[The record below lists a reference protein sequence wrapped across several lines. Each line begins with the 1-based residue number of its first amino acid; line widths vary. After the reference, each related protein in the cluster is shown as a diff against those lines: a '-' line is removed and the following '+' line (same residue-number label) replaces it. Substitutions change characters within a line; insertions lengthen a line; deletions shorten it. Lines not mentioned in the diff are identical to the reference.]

1 MNEGDFAQISCVI
14 TSGDQPVKLTWSFHG
29 HGQSQG
35 NLNDNG
41 IAISNIGSRMSML
54 VIDQVRNTHQGNYT
68 CQASNSAGTRSHTAQ
83 LKVNGNYNGKE
94 MDGTGFSV
102 S

>member
-14 TSGDQPVKLTWSFHG
+14 SSGDQPVKLTWSFHG
-29 HGQSQG
+29 HRLSQG

-68 CQASNSAGTRSHTAQ
+68 CQASNSAGTRSHIAQ
-83 LKVNGNYNGKE
+83 LKVNGNY
-94 MDGTGFSV
+94 T
-102 S
+102 